1 MNFSTVFKG
10 EAKLIFTD
18 IALMLTIIGGVIL
31 YSFLYPQP
39 YVKQSVSKLNVSVVD
54 LDRSDISRDIIY
66 KLNSTPQID
75 ITRVDNSLMDA
86 KNALVLGKI
95 KGIVVIPNH
104 FKRDLALN
112 KSPTIAVGGDAS
124 YFLIYGAILEGSMK
138 SILTQSA
145 TIKITNLLK
154 NEVPLSQAKEVYTPY
169 SLNII
174 NLFNPENSYTQY
186 VVPAVFILI
195 LQQTLL
201 IGLGILGG
209 GINERVA
216 KNEDGYFTTAPIWM
230 MIFSRV
236 IIFGTI
242 FFIHMLFYFG
252 FSFEFYEVTHLAS
265 MSNLITFGIPFLLA
279 SIFLG
284 ILMGSLITSRE
295 IATPIVLFSS
305 LPLVFSAGFVWP
317 LESVPEIIKQLSML
331 FPAIPAIEGFLRL
344 NQMGASF
351 DMVIELYEVLW
362 IQVVVYATLS
372 YLVLNQK
379 RKNLKVV

>member
-1 MNFSTVFKG
+1 MRFSTVFKG

-39 YVKQSVSKLNVSVVD
+39 YMKQSVSKLSVSVVD
-54 LDRSDISRDIIY
+54 LDRSDTSREIIY

-75 ITRVDNSLMDA
+75 ITRVDNSLIDA
-86 KNALVLGKI
+86 KNALVLGEI

-104 FKRDLALN
+104 FKRDLALK

-145 TIKITNLLK
+145 TLKITTLLK
-154 NEVPLSQAKEVYTPY
+154 DGVPLAQAKEIYTPY

-174 NLFNPENSYTQY
+174 NLFNPQNSYTQY

-216 KNEDGYFTTAPIWM
+216 KGEVSYFTTAPIWM

-265 MSNLITFGIPFLLA
+265 MSNLITFGVPFLLA

-284 ILMGSLITSRE
+284 ILMGSLITCRE

-305 LPLVFSAGFVWP
+305 LPLVFTAGFVWP
-317 LESVPEIIKQLSML
+317 LESIGEPLKYFSML
-331 FPAIPAIEGFLRL
+331 FPAIPAIEGFLKL
-344 NQMGASF
+344 NQMGANF

-362 IQVVVYATLS
+362 IQVVIYATLG
-372 YLVLNQK
+372 YLVLRYK
-379 RKNLKVV
+379 KIS